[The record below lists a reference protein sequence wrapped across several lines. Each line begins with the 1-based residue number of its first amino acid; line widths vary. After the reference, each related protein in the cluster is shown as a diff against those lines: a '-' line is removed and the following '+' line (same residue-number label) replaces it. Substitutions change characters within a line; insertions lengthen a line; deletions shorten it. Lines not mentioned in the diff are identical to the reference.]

1 MAKHI
6 STDAC
11 KDLQRAISEWYKT
24 LAPATSVEV
33 AEEVAEEARR
43 IVGEIVFELGLLDT
57 TGKASYRG
65 RTLPCSCG
73 ATKVFVG
80 YRTRFVK
87 SLVGEKQIKRAY
99 YHCEASNHPEGRA
112 QDPPPWDQEQGLSGK
127 VGTLRFKGAVSHVMG
142 LVPYGA
148 GVELIAKLCDV
159 TLEEST
165 AEAVVLEVGERIRAV
180 EQERMAQVK
189 LRLERASP
197 GT

>member
-1 MAKHI
+1 M
-6 STDAC
+6 
-11 KDLQRAISEWYKT
+11 
-24 LAPATSVEV
+24 
-33 AEEVAEEARR
+33 
-43 IVGEIVFELGLLDT
+43 
-57 TGKASYRG
+57 
-65 RTLPCSCG
+65 
-73 ATKVFVG
+73 G